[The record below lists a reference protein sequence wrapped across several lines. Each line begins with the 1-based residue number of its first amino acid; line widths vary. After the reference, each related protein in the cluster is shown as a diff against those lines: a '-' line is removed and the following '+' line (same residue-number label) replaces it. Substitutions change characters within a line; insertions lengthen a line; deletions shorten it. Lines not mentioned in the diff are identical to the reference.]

1 MKSMPL
7 SLTGA
12 QVDALYA
19 RVESFWDKPD
29 RDLDEYTC
37 LLFGQQHYANTDFRS
52 TMGAKSGGL
61 HGLLLCGQFDG
72 GVG

>member
-29 RDLDEYTC
+29 RDLDEW
-37 LLFGQQHYANTDFRS
+37 
-52 TMGAKSGGL
+52 AKW
-61 HGLLLCGQFDG
+61 
-72 GVG
+72 